1 MNIDIY
7 GLLKHYRD
15 ELSWY
20 DEENKRQYVVLG
32 TKDVQVIL
40 ERYWRE
46 QIAKEIEALAD
57 GIKPKNKF
65 IAKYAPVD
73 AKEIVWRAARIARG
87 KRD

>member
-20 DEENKRQYVVLG
+20 DEEEKYQYIVLG

-46 QIAKEIEALAD
+46 QIAKEIEAMPFKPSLQPTIKTELVDRRDAAD
-57 GIKPKNKF
+57 
-65 IAKYAPVD
+65 
-73 AKEIVWRAARIARG
+73 IARG
-87 KRD
+87 ERD